1 MASHRCIFSFF
12 LARSAFVTSARGAQ
26 SWIENLKITGAEDKK
41 SRHKL
46 NRAMG
51 HGQDSWVLTNLAR

>member
-12 LARSAFVTSARGAQ
+12 LACSAFVTSARGAQ
-26 SWIENLKITGAEDKK
+26 SWIENLKINGAEDKK

-46 NRAMG
+46 N
-51 HGQDSWVLTNLAR
+51 QDS